1 MFSNKPSAT
10 MEEALEAFNG
20 QLEEEKNEG
29 FSADQIID
37 TVCSYFDITRQ
48 DIVGKKKSKDVVE
61 PRMIAIYLI
70 NEILEIPLV
79 SIGKM
84 FGGRD
89 HHTIINARDKIT
101 DQLKTSHK
109 IQGYI
114 SEIKK
119 LLSQNN

>member
-1 MFSNKPSAT
+1 MGRNRDV
-10 MEEALEAFNG
+10 EERWGERT
-20 QLEEEKNEG
+20 
-29 FSADQIID
+29 ID
-37 TVCSYFDITRQ
+37 IDILFY
-48 DIVGKKKSKDVVE
+48 DD
-61 PRMIAIYLI
+61 LI
-70 NEILEIPLV
+70 LQNEILEIPLV